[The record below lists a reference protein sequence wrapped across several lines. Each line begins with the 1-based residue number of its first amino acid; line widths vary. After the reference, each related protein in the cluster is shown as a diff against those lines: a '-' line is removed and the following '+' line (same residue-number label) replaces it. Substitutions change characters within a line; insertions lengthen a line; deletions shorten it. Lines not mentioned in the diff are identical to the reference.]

1 VLLSLAS
8 TGLDLELLLNLC
20 WFLLIGPGVYLWL
33 RQRRQA
39 KPVLQF
45 SIALACLLFLLF
57 PVISATDDLHAMRQE
72 MEEPG
77 PNKRA
82 LKQVV
87 KRAAGP
93 DFSAAPALPGSVV
106 EVQPLVRTR
115 GLVGAFLVPAI
126 VSAGST
132 MSISRAPPAFFL
144 A

>member
-1 VLLSLAS
+1 M
-8 TGLDLELLLNLC
+8 ELLLNLC
-20 WFLLIGPGVYLWL
+20 WLLLMGPGVYLWL

-77 PNKRA
+77 PSKRA

-93 DFSAAPALPGSVV
+93 DFSAAPAHPSSAVQVLPCIRVCD
-106 EVQPLVRTR
+106 PVRVFRAAAIASADSAISASR
-115 GLVGAFLVPAI
+115 G
-126 VSAGST
+126 
-132 MSISRAPPAFFL
+132 PPAFFL

>member
-1 VLLSLAS
+1 MLLSVTTA
-8 TGLDLELLLNLC
+8 GWDLELVLNLC

-33 RQRRQA
+33 RQRRRA

-77 PNKRA
+77 PSKRA

-93 DFSAAPALPGSVV
+93 DFSAASALPGSLV
-106 EVQPLVRTR
+106 EVQPLVQTR
-115 GLVGAFLVPAI
+115 ALVGVSLVPAI

-132 MSISRAPPAFFL
+132 ISISRAPPALFL